1 MSNVR
6 SILALCVSMLA
17 SASALADP
25 ANHVLSN
32 HGAIAV
38 PFTHSVGDTFVASAS
53 SASGFARAD
62 GSAVTTAT
70 IGGLSYFYDDFIFS
84 LPSSPEASFNA
95 AAVTIDLGS
104 YLNLQNFQARLYKL
118 DAGVASLTTGLPSSG
133 TPVQAWSAT
142 GLLAVGLPVTGTTVL
157 FQNVSLS
164 AGSTYALEFRGTISG
179 LAGGSYGGNV
189 NIVPSPVPEPGNA
202 ALLFAGLAVVGAL
215 SRRRLG

>member
-1 MSNVR
+1 MSYVR
-6 SILALCVSMLA
+6 SVLAVCVSALA

-25 ANHVLSN
+25 ANQVLAN
-32 HGAIAV
+32 YGAISV
-38 PFTHSVGDTFVASAS
+38 PFTHSIGDTFVASAS

-84 LPSSPEASFNA
+84 LPSSPQASFNA

-118 DAGVASLTTGLPSSG
+118 NAGVASLTTGLPSSG
-133 TPVQAWSAT
+133 VPVQAWSST
-142 GLLAVGLPVTGTTVL
+142 GLLSGGLPLTGTAVL
-157 FQNVSLS
+157 FQNVSLA
-164 AGSTYALEFRGTISG
+164 AGATYALEFRGVING

-189 NIVPSPVPEPGNA
+189 NIVPSPVPEPNSL
-202 ALLFAGLAVVGAL
+202 ALLLAGVAVVGAV